1 MEEAT
6 KGRSGSGNRR
16 RSEIIM
22 VRVTR
27 EEHVRLQEHARQ
39 SGLRTA
45 TYLRQSG
52 LGSEATSKTDRQSIQ
67 NLAQLH
73 GDLARVRGLL
83 QSWLSRSERQGFGV
97 PMNMTQALGQLRQLL
112 HQLYKALEK
121 L

>member
-1 MEEAT
+1 MEKAT

-16 RSEIIM
+16 RSETIM

-27 EEHVRLQEHARQ
+27 EEHVRLLEHARQ
-39 SGLRTA
+39 TGLRTA

-52 LGSEATSKTDRQSIQ
+52 LSNGATSKPDRQSIQ
-67 NLAQLH
+67 DLTQLH

-83 QSWLSRSERQGFGV
+83 QSWLSRSERQDFGV
-97 PMNMTQALGQLRQLL
+97 LMNATHALAQLRHLL
-112 HQLYKALEK
+112 HRLYKALEK